1 MEEFKTYLIWG
12 SRAFLLAMLM
22 LYTAKIAYPND
33 SDSVLIIIVTV
44 ITSVIATKTTKR

>member
-1 MEEFKTYLIWG
+1 MEEFKTNLIWA

-22 LYTAKIAYPND
+22 MYIAKIAYPND

>member
-33 SDSVLIIIVTV
+33 SDSAFVILVTV
-44 ITSVIATKTTKR
+44 IISVIATKPTKR